1 MTTRTN
7 GITREITEAD
17 GVKVALPRLLYEK
30 DIYGDFL
37 VRVHEKDRTAIPQ
50 LYLFLAKHG
59 FDVLDKKYEFATMGR
74 VKIPRHLEAKLRKK
88 FRLHEIKE

>member
-1 MTTRTN
+1 MTTRSN
-7 GITREITEAD
+7 IRRDITEED

-37 VRVHEKDRTAIPQ
+37 VKVHEKDRPAIPR

-59 FDVLDKKYEFATMGR
+59 FDVLDKKDEFASMGR
-74 VKIPRHLEAKLRKK
+74 VKIPRHLEVSLRKK
-88 FRLHEIKE
+88 FRLQEIKE